1 MTRTSLRGAVRHFPR
16 ILKTMKS
23 TANLEE
29 IAERE
34 LLVPID
40 LETKKAKINHKRRNR
55 DNDDTS

>member
-1 MTRTSLRGAVRHFPR
+1 
-16 ILKTMKS
+16 MKS